1 MNILTLLHNVLLSLC
16 RIDSSDAAVLKVIG
30 RSLSN
35 LEELFLDHLE
45 NDSSGTISI
54 KYLVKGCPKLK
65 ILHVGILATLESIQ
79 IRTAALESVQH
90 ELLGLS
96 NLIEF
101 RHLLVV
107 FALEKIIQDDR
118 ADKVSSLRTL
128 YINDAPCDPFGVT
141 DVYKSGQ
148 VVMNQLIN
156 ITKLHITVSTDEPC
170 EESLSNFSLTVS
182 TMSQLTELTWQES
195 FYRNSDTI
203 VRILGSIGHLLRSLY
218 LCGETYFCLDVI
230 DQCRNLRVL
239 SIANIRQHQ
248 CNTNDPSYGCHLHE
262 QFTPFHHLQE
272 LYLSRINS
280 SHFKPALLKS
290 LIASPVLQDLKLESL
305 SIFTD
310 HIVEAAVTHI
320 NEEGEQLAFTS
331 LRKLEIKCCDPI
343 TNQALTNYLENVVSQ
358 ERVPLEMLTI
368 ERCSA
373 SDVARPG
380 AEGGICPR
388 APPGG
393 GRQNHA
399 KKMNKN
405 FK

>member
-1 MNILTLLHNVLLSLC
+1 MNIITLPHNVLLFLC
-16 RIDSSDAAVLKVIG
+16 RIDSRDAAVLKVIG
-30 RSLSN
+30 RSLHN

-45 NDSSGTISI
+45 NDSSGTI
-54 KYLVKGCPKLK
+54 KCLVTGCPKLK
-65 ILHVGILATLESIQ
+65 ILHVGILATLESQ

-90 ELLGLS
+90 VLLGLP

-101 RHLLVV
+101 KHLLVG
-107 FALEKIIQDDR
+107 FALEMIIQDGR
-118 ADKVSSLRTL
+118 ADRVSSLHTL
-128 YINDAPCDPFGVT
+128 YINDASCDPFGVT

-148 VVMNQLIN
+148 VVINQLIN
-156 ITKLHITVSTDEPC
+156 ITKLHITVLTKLC
-170 EESLSNFSLTVS
+170 KESLSNFSLTVS

-203 VRILGSIGHLLRSLY
+203 VRILGSIGHQLRSLY
-218 LCGETYFCLDVI
+218 LCGEIYFCLDVI

-248 CNTNDPSYGCHLHE
+248 CNTNDPSYGSDRHE

-272 LYLSRINS
+272 LYLSRINHF
-280 SHFKPALLKS
+280 HFKRALLKS

-305 SIFTD
+305 SVFTD

-331 LRKLEIKCCDPI
+331 LRKLEIKCCDSI

-358 ERVPLEMLTI
+358 EQVPLEMLTI

-373 SDVARPG
+373 SDVARSG

-393 GRQNHA
+393 GRLNHA
-399 KKMNKN
+399 KKINKN